1 MRKRTM
7 SNLADHVFWLL
18 VALLP
23 LVLYVVQFFAY
34 ELTTVTTFT
43 PFDTFMTT
51 FGVSTSSVIYTSLV
65 GLFGAEGTLPLFN
78 GINSAPIL
86 FLSYFVAVEIIHLAV
101 DFLLF
106 IPRLCHKYMEKF
118 TQGD

>member
-34 ELTTVTTFT
+34 DLTTVISFA
-43 PFDTFMTT
+43 PFDSFMTT
-51 FGVSTSSVIYTSLV
+51 FGVSTDSVVYTSLV
-65 GLFGAEGTLPLFN
+65 GLFGAEGTLPLFS
-78 GINSAPIL
+78 GTTSAPIL

>member
-86 FLSYFVAVEIIHLAV
+86 FLS
-101 DFLLF
+101 
-106 IPRLCHKYMEKF
+106 
-118 TQGD
+118 

>member
-7 SNLADHVFWLL
+7 TNLADHVFWLL

-34 ELTTVTTFT
+34 ELTTVTDFA

-51 FGVSTSSVIYTSLV
+51 FGVSTSSVIYTSLDD
-65 GLFGAEGTLPLFN
+65 LFGANGTLPLFS
-78 GINSAPIL
+78 GTSSAPIL
-86 FLSYFVAVEIIHLAV
+86 FSMSKKVFDCYTA
-101 DFLLF
+101 LLTRNNNTVNF
-106 IPRLCHKYMEKF
+106 FCNINH
-118 TQGD
+118 

>member
-7 SNLADHVFWLL
+7 TNLADHVFWLL

-43 PFDTFMTT
+43 PFDSFMST
-51 FGVSTSSVIYTSLV
+51 FGVSTDSVIYTSLV
-65 GLFGAEGTLPLFN
+65 GLFGVGGTLPLFT
-78 GINSAPIL
+78 GSTSAPIM

-118 TQGD
+118 TQGE

>member
-7 SNLADHVFWLL
+7 TNLADHVFWLL

-51 FGVSTSSVIYTSLV
+51 FGVSTSSVVYTSLAD
-65 GLFGAEGTLPLFN
+65 LFGANGTLPLFS
-78 GINSAPIL
+78 GSSSAPIL

>member
-1 MRKRTM
+1 M
-7 SNLADHVFWLL
+7 SNIADHVFWLL

-34 ELTTVTTFT
+34 ELTSVTTFAS
-43 PFDTFMTT
+43 FDSFMTT
-51 FGVSTSSVIYTSLV
+51 FGVSPDSVVYTSLV
-65 GLFGAEGTLPLFN
+65 GLFGAEGTLPLFS
-78 GINSAPIL
+78 GTTSAPIL
-86 FLSYFVAVEIIHLAV
+86 FLSYFVSVEIIHLAV

-106 IPRLCHKYMEKF
+106 IPRLSHKYMEKF

>member
-7 SNLADHVFWLL
+7 TNLADHVFWLL

-34 ELTTVTTFT
+34 ELTTLTSFT
-43 PFDTFMTT
+43 PFDTFMST
-51 FGVSTSSVIYTSLV
+51 FGVSSTSVIFTSLNE
-65 GLFGAEGTLPLFN
+65 LFGAEGTLPLFS
-78 GINSAPIL
+78 GTSSAPIL

-118 TQGD
+118 TQGE

>member
-1 MRKRTM
+1 MRKKTM

-43 PFDTFMTT
+43 PFDSFMQT
-51 FGVSTSSVIYTSLV
+51 FGVSTSSVVYTSLV
-65 GLFGAEGTLPLFN
+65 DLFGVDGILPLFS
-78 GINSAPIL
+78 GSNSAPIL
-86 FLSYFVAVEIIHLAV
+86 FLSYFVAVEVIHLAV

>member
-7 SNLADHVFWLL
+7 TNLADHVFWLL

-34 ELTTVTTFT
+34 ELTNVTTFT
-43 PFDTFMTT
+43 PFDSFMSSL
-51 FGVSTSSVIYTSLV
+51 GVSSTSVIFTSLND
-65 GLFGAEGTLPLFN
+65 LFGAEGTLPLFS
-78 GINSAPIL
+78 GTSSAPIL

-118 TQGD
+118 TQGE